1 MEGTKRWKINYTT
14 INKIFEMNRIRRMLG
29 FIWIL
34 LGLAGGYY
42 LIVNQAIPKF
52 KSDKSEDLIPAIIYA
67 FILTPIIV
75 GGLLIFGKYALQGE
89 YDQPEP

>member
-1 MEGTKRWKINYTT
+1 M
-14 INKIFEMNRIRRMLG
+14 NKLRRILG
-29 FIWIL
+29 ILWIL

-42 LIVNQAIPKF
+42 LIINQAIPKF
-52 KSDKSEDLIPAIIYA
+52 NSDKSEDLIPAIIYA

-89 YDQPEP
+89 YDQ

>member
-1 MEGTKRWKINYTT
+1 
-14 INKIFEMNRIRRMLG
+14 MNNIRRIAG
-29 FIWIL
+29 IIWII

-42 LIVNQAIPKF
+42 LIVNQAILKF
-52 KSDKSEDLIPAIIYA
+52 QSDKTEDIIPAIIYA

-89 YDQPEP
+89 YDDKE

>member
-1 MEGTKRWKINYTT
+1 M
-14 INKIFEMNRIRRMLG
+14 NKLRRFSG
-29 FIWIL
+29 IVWII
-34 LGLAGGYY
+34 LGLVGGYY

-52 KSDKSEDLIPAIIYA
+52 QTNKTEDLIPAIIYT

-89 YDQPEP
+89 YDDHE

>member
-1 MEGTKRWKINYTT
+1 M
-14 INKIFEMNRIRRMLG
+14 NKIRRLAG
-29 FIWIL
+29 IVWII

-42 LIVNQAIPKF
+42 LIINQAIPKF
-52 KSDKSEDLIPAIIYA
+52 QSNKTEDLIPAIIYT

-89 YDQPEP
+89 YDDKV

>member
-1 MEGTKRWKINYTT
+1 M
-14 INKIFEMNRIRRMLG
+14 NKIRRLAG
-29 FIWIL
+29 IVWII

-42 LIVNQAIPKF
+42 LIINQAIPKF
-52 KSDKSEDLIPAIIYA
+52 QSNKTEDLIPAIIYT

-89 YDQPEP
+89 YDDKM

>member
-1 MEGTKRWKINYTT
+1 MQMGMIKLCI
-14 INKIFEMNRIRRMLG
+14 IKIFRKMNKVRRIAG
-29 FIWIL
+29 VVWIL

-52 KSDKSEDLIPAIIYA
+52 QSDKGEDIIPAIIYA

-89 YDQPEP
+89 YDDKNEP

>member
-1 MEGTKRWKINYTT
+1 M
-14 INKIFEMNRIRRMLG
+14 NKVRRILG
-29 FIWIL
+29 ILWIL

-42 LIVNQAIPKF
+42 LIINQAIPKF
-52 KSDKSEDLIPAIIYA
+52 SSDKSEDLIPAIIYA

-89 YDQPEP
+89 YDQ

>member
-1 MEGTKRWKINYTT
+1 M
-14 INKIFEMNRIRRMLG
+14 NKIRRIGGIL
-29 FIWIL
+29 WIL

-42 LIVNQAIPKF
+42 LIVNQAVPKF
-52 KSDKSEDLIPAIIYA
+52 RSDKSEDLIPAIIYA

-89 YDQPEP
+89 YDQEL

>member
-1 MEGTKRWKINYTT
+1 M
-14 INKIFEMNRIRRMLG
+14 NKIRRLAG
-29 FIWIL
+29 IVWII

-42 LIVNQAIPKF
+42 LIINQAIPKF
-52 KSDKSEDLIPAIIYA
+52 QSNKTEDLIPAIIYT

-89 YDQPEP
+89 YDDRV

>member
-1 MEGTKRWKINYTT
+1 
-14 INKIFEMNRIRRMLG
+14 MNQLRRVLG
-29 FIWIL
+29 IVWIL

-42 LIVNQAIPKF
+42 LIINQAIPKF
-52 KSDKSEDLIPAIIYA
+52 NSSKSEDLIPAIIYA

-89 YDQPEP
+89 YDQ

>member
-1 MEGTKRWKINYTT
+1 M
-14 INKIFEMNRIRRMLG
+14 NKIRRLAG
-29 FIWIL
+29 IVWII

-42 LIVNQAIPKF
+42 LIINQAIPKF
-52 KSDKSEDLIPAIIYA
+52 QSNKTEDLIPAIIYT

-89 YDQPEP
+89 YDDTYDLVVA